1 MQNTYSK
8 DGLILDMS
16 VQKLQETGRN
26 IIIDKSRHMNHGM
39 CMNGTDIIQ
48 TKEGTSALSFDGV
61 NDYVDCGNDESLN
74 IISAIT
80 IEAWVN
86 TNSLEDRK
94 IITRVKGNGWQD
106 IVYQMCV
113 SDGKILLGVY
123 NGSSGGMNSVVSES
137 IETNKWYHVV
147 ATLDNQ
153 YVRLYVNNV
162 KYETLNTIGT
172 VMSNHSIHTKIGTWI
187 TSNYFQGLI
196 DEVRI
201 YNRALSL
208 EEVRGNMFASKR
220 YKYMRGVQKCGVQ

>member
-1 MQNTYSK
+1 MISSK
-8 DGLILDMS
+8 GLVLDMS
-16 VQKLQETGRN
+16 IQKLQETGRN

-39 CMNGTDIIQ
+39 CMNETNIIQ
-48 TKEGTSALSFDGV
+48 TKEGIGAGSFDGV

-86 TNSLEDRK
+86 TNSLEDSK
-94 IITRVKGNGWQD
+94 IITRVIGSGWGN
-106 IVYQMCV
+106 IVYQIHIG
-113 SDGKILLGVY
+113 DGKIQWMVY
-123 NGSSGGMNSVVSES
+123 NGSSDGINTVVSGS

-172 VMSNHSIHTKIGTWI
+172 LMNNPLIHTRIGTWI
-187 TSNYFQGLI
+187 TSNYFHGLI

-208 EEVRGNMFASKR
+208 EEIRGNMFASKR
-220 YKYMRGVQKCGVQ
+220 YHFMRGWKS